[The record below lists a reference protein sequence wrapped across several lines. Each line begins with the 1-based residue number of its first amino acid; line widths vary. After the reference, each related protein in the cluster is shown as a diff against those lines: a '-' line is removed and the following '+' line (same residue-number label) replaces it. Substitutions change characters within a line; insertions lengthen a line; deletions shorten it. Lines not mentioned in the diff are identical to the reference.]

1 MALTR
6 PRGREPVSKSQHP
19 DFENRDCKRKAAVTE
34 PLWTPSAERIAATRL
49 TAFTKRL
56 ADERQV
62 RVDGYDALW
71 RWSVDDRAGFWDAV
85 WDFCGV
91 IGSKGGALVADRK

>member
-1 MALTR
+1 M
-6 PRGREPVSKSQHP
+6 
-19 DFENRDCKRKAAVTE
+19 TE

-71 RWSVDDRAGFWDAV
+71 RWSVDEPSAFWDLA
-85 WDFCGV
+85 WDFLGV
-91 IGSKGGALVADRK
+91 IGDKGDVVLENADKMPGGRFFPKGKINFAEIQHL